1 MVECCMYLG
10 RSSIALDGVLSP
22 NENILL
28 IGSQFEGVK
37 ARLLSV
43 QRNIEN
49 EVKSLFGGSYER
61 YLFERTYLV

>member
-1 MVECCMYLG
+1 MYLG
-10 RSSIALDGVLSP
+10 RSCIALEIDGVLSP

-43 QRNIEN
+43 QRSIEN
-49 EVKSLFGGSYER
+49 EVKNYFGGSYER
-61 YLFERTYLV
+61 YLFERSYLV